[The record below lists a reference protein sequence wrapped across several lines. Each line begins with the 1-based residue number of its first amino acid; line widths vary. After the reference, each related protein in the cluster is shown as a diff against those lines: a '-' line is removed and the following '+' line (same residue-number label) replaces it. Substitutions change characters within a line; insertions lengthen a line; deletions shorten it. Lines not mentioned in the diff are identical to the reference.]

1 MAREKSMDLFRT
13 DTFRDVCTT
22 LLGLFR
28 MGLVNIIAFAVM
40 KTSCKIV
47 FIKSLCLQM
56 TADIREIPEKVKRNV
71 NFILV

>member
-1 MAREKSMDLFRT
+1 
-13 DTFRDVCTT
+13 
-22 LLGLFR
+22 

-40 KTSCKIV
+40 KTLCKIV